1 MCCKATLRNHMKM
14 VSHLFFMS
22 LFFTNLVGV
31 SINPIII
38 PEGIV
43 IREIKESDFSKI
55 PDLGVSIFSDVY
67 NDKSTEKISY
77 LRKAHTSIAQEDY
90 DFFISHSEGMIGLV
104 AEHEEGII
112 GILTCNLLSQEEI
125 YIRNMMIET
134 KFQKKGLGLKMLQL
148 CHQAAP
154 TIKRAYC
161 ATNKKNIKAQNMY
174 KLLGGQSM
182 PIQDPIFEKF
192 LYKCLDHQ
200 TFVGY
205 EFDENAIRQ
214 FLLR

>member
-1 MCCKATLRNHMKM
+1 
-14 VSHLFFMS
+14 MS